1 MISGNAGV
9 TVEAGGRK
17 ASTRPDALSKAAAN
31 AFLRVGKSQKD
42 DENADDSG
50 TLFDQRRINEIFV
63 RLKVAEISSC
73 YFAIL
78 GI

>member
-1 MISGNAGV
+1 MLPGNAGV
-9 TVEAGGRK
+9 TIDAGGRK
-17 ASTRPDALSKAAAN
+17 PSTRPDAIAKAAAN
-31 AFLRVGKSQKD
+31 AFLTVGKNQSQ
-42 DENADDSG
+42 DENAFETGS
-50 TLFDQRRINEIFV
+50 LLDQRRINEIFV